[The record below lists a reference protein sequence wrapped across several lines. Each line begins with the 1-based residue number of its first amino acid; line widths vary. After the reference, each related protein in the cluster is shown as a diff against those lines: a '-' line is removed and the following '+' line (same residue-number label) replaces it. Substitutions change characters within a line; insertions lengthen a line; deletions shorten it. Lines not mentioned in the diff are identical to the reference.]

1 MAIVG
6 TVHLI
11 EGRRKT
17 SKIVDAKVAFSDPEQ
32 AKLQILYGPKEQ
44 LKLARAAYRQFQG
57 KRFRLDYQVP
67 AKRKRKAVK
76 RLAE

>member
-6 TVHLI
+6 SVHLI
-11 EGRRKT
+11 EGHKRTTKV
-17 SKIVDAKVAFSDPEQ
+17 VDVKAAFSDPEQ

-44 LKLARAAYRQFQG
+44 EKLARAAYRQFQG

-67 AKRKRKAVK
+67 AKRKRARKAK
-76 RLAE
+76 